1 MLKDRY
7 MHPFDRIGL
16 PNLSKK
22 YTLRWVQQT
31 MAATQKLE
39 HAQVFVSH
47 INLFSISTI
56 EKRSFANKLF
66 QFLHP

>member
-1 MLKDRY
+1 MY
-7 MHPFDRIGL
+7 
-16 PNLSKK
+16 KK
-22 YTLRWVQQT
+22 YTLPWIQQT
-31 MAATQKLE
+31 MVAATEKLE
-39 HAQVFVSH
+39 QVFLSH